1 MADYH
6 QIVEQ
11 IRMALHAGDPG
22 HNGRLAGLAS
32 AYADACT
39 EAAQRLGRCHRLL
52 QQGLRSEAIQL
63 AESEPKLLDML
74 AVLDFPER
82 PDWDD
87 MVQLRDLPPAPRIPL
102 EPARLLN
109 EAYAEEDPLQDLLR
123 RHRRLALLRAPL
135 RSRIAVLRQ
144 LAAQDPG
151 SPIWAEDLRGFE
163 QARMLQIQDE
173 ATEALNRHDPEWI
186 GRLASEVEQ
195 PGWTEPPPRALVLS
209 LRKADGQ
216 LKAER
221 ARATL
226 EEVAARLDEAFNAR
240 DPIRGRL
247 ARPEWARLARAASL
261 EPDDPIADRARPALD
276 WLEGQDRLDRENRE
290 HEEALGDL
298 VRALDYPGALVPAEL
313 ERLAHAVQSRGDGLP
328 EGLRQRYITRLR
340 AAEAAQARRKRL
352 IAAGSAA
359 GAILAGTLIYLAVHS
374 QARAHEAEQAATSIG
389 DLLELGELDH
399 AAALVKKLEASDP
412 DLMRYPQLVQVRER
426 VEIEQGKESDRAV
439 RFDQAM
445 REAEAA
451 PASAKPPPALEAARS
466 LARLDTE
473 KAALEDLVRRRAS
486 ALQAD
491 QGRREKELSPR
502 LDEIARAVDRIEQQL
517 KPDGPGRPD
526 DPAVLGSIA
535 DSQRVL
541 SEVAPEVAVAGAGLQ
556 ERARAL
562 SDRLGAVRDRMEQRG
577 QQARLEGA
585 ITAAVAYSPDGR
597 AFTGSAELASALQAF
612 SKAFP
617 DSPRSRAFAI
627 TLRDLPVWD
636 AIADWDRRS
645 SAWRDGRAAVAPQ
658 EANVRAEQCRQF
670 LVQHPASPDFDRAT
684 AYQHAMEAMA
694 HRAADAEG
702 ALGKLQKL
710 MTDLL
715 VDNLWLVVVRA
726 PASGGPRHYYV
737 TEQPPRNAKSLRYLV
752 GFDGKERTLNVVSDW
767 VERIE
772 VSPQTKIAN
781 KFKPLLFQ
789 DPTQVDWEV
798 VMLDLIDQVRHQPG
812 MDPVL
817 RVALLRKVLEL
828 ALEGSEPLQGAL
840 GGLKNQVDQAD
851 VDVNV
856 PWMDPESR
864 EADQVRPKAT
874 AFIRSLPDLTA
885 LRKDVL
891 ARRATSRVLMASRPQ
906 PVGWLALEPQGW
918 QIRTG
923 AVLPS
928 HGTLRIA
935 IAGGD
940 GHGTWKK
947 VGILD
952 QGRAR
957 LTAADDPAL
966 SEGRPVFVASEDV
979 GSSSDL

>member
-22 HNGRLAGLAS
+22 QNGRLAGLAS
-32 AYADACT
+32 AYADACA
-39 EAAQRLGRCHRLL
+39 EAALRLGRCHRLL

-82 PDWDD
+82 PEWDD
-87 MVQLRDLPPAPRIPL
+87 MVQMRDLPPAPRIPL

-123 RHRRLALLRAPL
+123 RHRRLALQRAALRL
-135 RSRIAVLRQ
+135 RIAVLRQ

-151 SPIWAEDLRGFE
+151 SPIWADDIRAFE
-163 QARMLQIQDE
+163 QFRLLEIQDE
-173 ATEALNRHDPEWI
+173 ATEALKHQDPEWI
-186 GRLASEVEQ
+186 GRLVSEVEQ
-195 PGWTEPPPRALVLS
+195 PGWSEPPPRALVLS
-209 LRKADGQ
+209 LHKADGQ
-216 LKAER
+216 LRAGR
-221 ARATL
+221 ARAAL
-226 EEVAARLDEAFNAR
+226 EDVAARLDEACNAR

-247 ARPEWARLARAASL
+247 ARHEWSRLATAAAL
-261 EPDDPIADRARPALD
+261 EPDDPFADRARPALE
-276 WLEGQDRLDRENRE
+276 WLDEQDRRDRENRE
-290 HEEALGDL
+290 HEAALGNL
-298 VRALDYPGALVPAEL
+298 VRALDYPGSLAPAEL
-313 ERLAHAVQSRGDGLP
+313 ERLAHAVQVRGDGLP

-340 AAEAAQARRKRL
+340 TAESAQARRRRL

-359 GAILAGTLIYLAVHS
+359 GVILVSALIYFAVHA
-374 QARAHEAEQAATSIG
+374 QARSREAEQAATSIG
-389 DLLELGELDH
+389 DMLELGELDH
-399 AAALVKKLEASDP
+399 AIALVKKLEASDP
-412 DLMRYPQLVQVRER
+412 DLMRYPALVQVRER

-451 PASAKPPPALEAARS
+451 PASAKPPPALQTARS

-473 KAALEDLVRRRAS
+473 KGALEDLVRRRA
-486 ALQAD
+486 AILQAEA
-491 QGRREKELSPR
+491 GRRDKELSPR
-502 LDEIARAVDRIEQQL
+502 LDEIARALDRIEQQL
-517 KPDGPGRPD
+517 GPDGPGRPD
-526 DPAVLGSIA
+526 NPAILGSIA
-535 DSQRVL
+535 DSQRAL
-541 SEVAPEVAVAGAGLQ
+541 SGLTSEVAMAGAGLQ
-556 ERARAL
+556 DRARVL
-562 SDRLGAVRDRMEQRG
+562 NTRLDLVRSKMEKRG

-597 AFTGSAELASALQAF
+597 AFTASAELASALQAF

-627 TLRDLPVWD
+627 TLRDQPVWD
-636 AIADWDRRS
+636 AIADWDRRTTG
-645 SAWRDGRAAVAPQ
+645 WRDGRTAVAPQ
-658 EANVRAEQCRQF
+658 EASVRVEQCRQF
-670 LVQHPASPDFDRAT
+670 LVQHPASPDFERAT
-684 AYQHAMEAMA
+684 AYQHAMEAMS

-715 VDNLWLVVVRA
+715 VDNLWMVTIRA
-726 PASGGPRHYYV
+726 PAAEGLQNYYV
-737 TEQPPRNAKSLRYLV
+737 TEQPPRHPKSLRYLV
-752 GFDGKERTLNVVSDW
+752 GFDGKERTLKVVGDW

-789 DPTQVDWEV
+789 DPTQIDWEV
-798 VMLDLIDQVRHQPG
+798 VILDLIDQVRNQPG

-817 RVALLRKVLEL
+817 RVALLRKILEL
-828 ALEGSEPLQGAL
+828 GLEGSEPLQTAL

-864 EADQVRPKAT
+864 EADQVRPKAS

-885 LRKDVL
+885 LRKNVL
-891 ARRATSRVLMASRPQ
+891 ARQSAVRRLMASRAEA
-906 PVGWLALEPQGW
+906 VGWLAREPEGW
-918 QIRTG
+918 QVRSG

-928 HGTLRIA
+928 LGTLRIA
-935 IAGGD
+935 LMGDD

-947 VGILD
+947 IGIID

-966 SEGRPVFVASEDV
+966 AEGRPVFVGAADV
-979 GSSSDL
+979 GSSPEK